1 MAKYKGKSK
10 EIENIADIYWGTPDN
25 EPPPDTPI
33 CGFDGSRCKEDP
45 SKYYIFFEERNF
57 DVKLDYITQSSKK
70 CGKSAI

>member
-1 MAKYKGKSK
+1 VAKYKGKSK

-45 SKYYIFFEERNF
+45 SK
-57 DVKLDYITQSSKK
+57 S
-70 CGKSAI
+70 